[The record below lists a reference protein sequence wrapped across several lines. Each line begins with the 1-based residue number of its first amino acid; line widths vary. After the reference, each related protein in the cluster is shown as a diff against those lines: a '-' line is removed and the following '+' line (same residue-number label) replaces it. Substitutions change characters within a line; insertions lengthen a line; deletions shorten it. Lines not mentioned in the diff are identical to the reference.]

1 MPRGKPI
8 GPETIYQIMA
18 SFAMTGSYAETSRQF
33 NGIGE
38 STVRKLVKDNRDKP
52 EFASLMQKQKADFA
66 EKAEELIDLALLRL
80 RDELED
86 RENRIPVNQ
95 LTTAIGTL
103 YDKRALALGESTDNT
118 VVEIKLPEAADGY
131 AG

>member
-33 NGIGE
+33 KWIGE

-52 EFASLMQKQKADFA
+52 EDPCWAAREYPSLA
-66 EKAEELIDLALLRL
+66 
-80 RDELED
+80 
-86 RENRIPVNQ
+86 
-95 LTTAIGTL
+95 
-103 YDKRALALGESTDNT
+103 
-118 VVEIKLPEAADGY
+118 
-131 AG
+131 